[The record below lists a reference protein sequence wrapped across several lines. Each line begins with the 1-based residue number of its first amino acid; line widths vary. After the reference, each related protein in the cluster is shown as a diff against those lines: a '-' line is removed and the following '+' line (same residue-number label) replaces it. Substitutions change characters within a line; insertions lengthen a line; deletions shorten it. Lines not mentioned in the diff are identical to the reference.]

1 VFRRRYLAHGGGER
15 FTQEFL
21 RRIAGAGHQV
31 HLFCQQWTAAPEGV
45 STHRVPAFPGGSALG
60 TLAYALLAP
69 RLARSVNVDLTHS
82 FERTVS
88 QDLYR
93 AGEGCHRQWLA
104 LRRQHLPGPVPA
116 LDRLRPFHRVVL
128 AIERRICQK
137 GGAGLLI
144 VNSAMVEADFAL
156 HYASLSAPTVL
167 IRNGVDLD
175 RFHPEVR
182 ASARAAARQS
192 LGLQPDELA
201 LLSVGSGFWRKGVP
215 TVIRALGKLRRR
227 TRLAPV
233 LLVAGKGNPEFLRS
247 LASRE
252 GVDRQL
258 RVLGVVDD
266 AAPLY
271 AAADLFVLPSIY
283 DPASS
288 ATLEALAMGT
298 PVITTRTNGSGEI
311 VTHGESGWLLDHPTD
326 AAGLAALIEAAAV
339 PRVRE
344 AAARAGRKAVEPWSW
359 DRHLDA
365 TLALYRRPAS
375 FSSPR

>member
-1 VFRRRYLAHGGGER
+1 
-15 FTQEFL
+15 
-21 RRIAGAGHQV
+21 
-31 HLFCQQWTAAPEGV
+31 
-45 STHRVPAFPGGSALG
+45 
-60 TLAYALLAP
+60 
-69 RLARSVNVDLTHS
+69 
-82 FERTVS
+82 
-88 QDLYR
+88 
-93 AGEGCHRQWLA
+93 
-104 LRRQHLPGPVPA
+104 
-116 LDRLRPFHRVVL
+116 VVL

-144 VNSAMVEADFAL
+144 VNSVMVEADLARQ
-156 HYASLSAPTVL
+156 YAPVSASTIL

-182 ASARAAARQS
+182 GRARAAARQA

-215 TVIRALGKLRRR
+215 TVIRALGELRRR

-233 LLVAGKGNPEFLRS
+233 LLVAGKGNPEFVRS
-247 LASRE
+247 VASQE
-252 GVDRQL
+252 EVGGQL
-258 RVLGVVDD
+258 RLLGVVDD

-288 ATLEALAMGT
+288 ATLEALAMGV

-326 AAGLAALIEAAAV
+326 AAGLRALIEAAAD
-339 PRVRE
+339 PRLRDAV
-344 AAARAGRKAVEPWSW
+344 ARAGRKAAEPWGW
-359 DRHLDA
+359 ERHLDA
-365 TLALYRRPAS
+365 TLALYKRPA
-375 FSSPR
+375 PA